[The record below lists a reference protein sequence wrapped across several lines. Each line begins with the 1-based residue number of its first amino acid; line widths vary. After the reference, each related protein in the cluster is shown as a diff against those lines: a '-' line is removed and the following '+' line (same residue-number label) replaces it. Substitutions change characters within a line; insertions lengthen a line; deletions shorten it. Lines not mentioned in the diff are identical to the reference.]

1 MKPWPRA
8 RWLALAL
15 GAAAAVALVGLQ
27 TARQTTQ
34 MRESFARLAAV
45 RQQED
50 DYLREYRLL
59 LLERATFAGYQN
71 VERVAAAEL
80 DMGFPEAVVR
90 VGRPGG
96 DMGAAAR

>member
-1 MKPWPRA
+1 MRVRSRT

-15 GAAAAVALVGLQ
+15 GATVAVALAGVQ

-34 MRESFARLAAV
+34 MRQSFAQLAAA

-80 DMGFPEAVVR
+80 DMRFPEAVVR
-90 VGRPGG
+90 VGRRTG
-96 DMGAAAR
+96 DIGAPAR

>member
-1 MKPWPRA
+1 MRVRSRT

-15 GAAAAVALVGLQ
+15 GAAVAVALAGVQ

-34 MRESFARLAAV
+34 MRESFAQLAAV

-80 DMGFPEAVVR
+80 DMRFPEAVVR
-90 VGRPGG
+90 VGRRTG
-96 DMGAAAR
+96 DIGAPAR

>member
-1 MKPWPRA
+1 MRVRSRT

-15 GAAAAVALVGLQ
+15 GAAVAVALAGVQ

-34 MRESFARLAAV
+34 LRESFAQLAAA

-80 DMGFPEAVVR
+80 DMRFPEAVVR
-90 VGRPGG
+90 VGRRTG
-96 DMGAAAR
+96 DIGAPAR

>member
-1 MKPWPRA
+1 MKPGPRT

-15 GAAAAVALVGLQ
+15 AAAVAVALVGVQ
-27 TARQTTQ
+27 SARQTTQ
-34 MRESFARLAAV
+34 MRESFARLAAL

-50 DYLREYRLL
+50 DYLSEYRLL

-71 VERVAAAEL
+71 VERVAAAKL

-90 VGRPGG
+90 VRRPVG
-96 DMGAAAR
+96 DLGAAVR

>member
-1 MKPWPRA
+1 MRVRSRT

-15 GAAAAVALVGLQ
+15 GAAVAVALAGVQ
-27 TARQTTQ
+27 TARQSTQ
-34 MRESFARLAAV
+34 MRESFAQLAAA

-71 VERVAAAEL
+71 VERIAAAEL
-80 DMGFPEAVVR
+80 DMRFPEAVVR
-90 VGRPGG
+90 VGRRTG
-96 DMGAAAR
+96 DIGAPAR

>member
-1 MKPWPRA
+1 MRVRSRT

-15 GAAAAVALVGLQ
+15 GAAVAVALAGVQ
-27 TARQTTQ
+27 TARQSTQ
-34 MRESFARLAAV
+34 MRESFAQLAAA

-80 DMGFPEAVVR
+80 DMRFPEAVVR
-90 VGRPGG
+90 VGRRTG
-96 DMGAAAR
+96 DIGAPAR

>member
-1 MKPWPRA
+1 MRVRPRT

-15 GAAAAVALVGLQ
+15 GAAVAVALAGVQ

-34 MRESFARLAAV
+34 MRESFAQLAAA

-80 DMGFPEAVVR
+80 DMRFPEAVVR
-90 VGRPGG
+90 VGRRTG
-96 DMGAAAR
+96 DIGAPAR

>member
-1 MKPWPRA
+1 MRVRSRT

-15 GAAAAVALVGLQ
+15 GAAVAVALAGVQ

-34 MRESFARLAAV
+34 MRESFAQLAAA

-80 DMGFPEAVVR
+80 DMRFPEAVVR
-90 VGRPGG
+90 VGRRTG
-96 DMGAAAR
+96 DIGALAR

>member
-1 MKPWPRA
+1 MKA
-8 RWLALAL
+8 RNRTWWLALAL
-15 GAAAAVALVGLQ
+15 GAAVAVALVGVQ
-27 TARQTTQ
+27 TARQATQ

-90 VGRPGG
+90 VGRRG
-96 DMGAAAR
+96 DIGAAAP